1 MLSDQS
7 RIIEQAKFTYSPVD
21 KEFDKLVKTIE
32 DERIKQVE
40 VIKALKLEEN
50 QKLESSEKVFIKNM
64 RNIDMKNK
72 ADEIKKWEE
81 KIKQNKI
88 YIYKTNKYT
97 YDFQQYENIRL
108 FGNSIYTGK
117 TNIDEADMDQIHLLE
132 NIVKFNNN
140 NKIKRRYEIKKYL

>member
-21 KEFDKLVKTIE
+21 KEFDKQVKTIE
-32 DERIKQVE
+32 DEGIKQVE

-72 ADEIKKWEE
+72 TDEIKKWEE
-81 KIKQNKI
+81 KIKQNKK
-88 YIYKTNKYT
+88 YIYN
-97 YDFQQYENIRL
+97 
-108 FGNSIYTGK
+108 
-117 TNIDEADMDQIHLLE
+117 TNIHMI
-132 NIVKFNNN
+132 FNNM
-140 NKIKRRYEIKKYL
+140 KI

>member
-40 VIKALKLEEN
+40 VIKALKLEES

-88 YIYKTNKYT
+88 YIYKTN
-97 YDFQQYENIRL
+97 
-108 FGNSIYTGK
+108 
-117 TNIDEADMDQIHLLE
+117 IHM
-132 NIVKFNNN
+132 IFNNM
-140 NKIKRRYEIKKYL
+140 KI